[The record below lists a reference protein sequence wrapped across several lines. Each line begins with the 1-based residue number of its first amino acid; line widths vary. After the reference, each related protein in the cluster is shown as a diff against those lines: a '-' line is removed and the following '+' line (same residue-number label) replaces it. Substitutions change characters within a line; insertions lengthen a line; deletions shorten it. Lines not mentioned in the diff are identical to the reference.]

1 MYAYP
6 KTSATIIQAA
16 VASSRFTQSTSS
28 ARESHPGPLRRK
40 RAKWCLK
47 HDMSLERLS
56 TQEVAFGGIP
66 RDGNSSELKQ
76 MPLDSHTGLDRLAAS
91 IRSIELSR
99 PPASRSVQN
108 ASRIHDVRVCSAVWR
123 YNAHFCSFSGT
134 RHSGAARP
142 QARQLLPLGSRVHR
156 LRLFNFN

>member
-28 ARESHPGPLRRK
+28 ARESHRGPLRRK

-56 TQEVAFGGIP
+56 AQEVAFGGIA

-76 MPLDSHTGLDRLAAS
+76 MPLDSHMGLDRLAAN

-99 PPASRSVQN
+99 PPASRSVQKRLEDPRRQGLFGCMERTMPILLLLGN
-108 ASRIHDVRVCSAVWR
+108 ETFRGRSPAGPSTSSIGV
-123 YNAHFCSFSGT
+123 T
-134 RHSGAARP
+134 RSSP
-142 QARQLLPLGSRVHR
+142 PLV
-156 LRLFNFN
+156 